1 MLLAREVVPRLP
13 LNRAARPLRLGT
25 IDRLHCL
32 RSPRESGIWRPARCN
47 DPPVQRAAGD
57 IASRFD
63 VSHAAISQHLRVL
76 KEAGLVSERR
86 EGRRRLYRARKE
98 SMQEIRSYLEN
109 FWDEAFER
117 LRVEVE
123 KEGGSR
129 GPDRA

>member
-1 MLLAREVVPRLP
+1 MTRIVEAALKAFSEPRR
-13 LNRAARPLRLGT
+13 RAILTLVW
-25 IDRLHCL
+25 D
-32 RSPRESGIWRPARCN
+32 SE
-47 DPPVQRAAGD
+47 RAAGD